1 MFKTTIKA
9 FSIGAIA
16 FTLTNSVSAEKRAS
30 IWIDVQEGEPVT
42 FNEVVNNLE
51 KSKLIY
57 LGERHTIQRHHD
69 IQAKIVDEL
78 GKKGISLVI
87 GFEQIEAKDQP
98 WLDKYCDGKIS
109 FEEFAGKISWGKYWN
124 NYKDYKD
131 IMENA
136 RRYKARLIGL
146 NAPRLLIRKIGR
158 KGLKSLTLAE
168 RAQLPEKINT
178 NDPAYGAHLREIMM
192 GMVKIMPAIFKNV
205 KMSAKINKML
215 AAQMTR
221 DEMMA
226 SQIYKFLAQPAH
238 KNYKAIIILGSG
250 HVNYGFGTP
259 QRVRRRMPRVTE
271 SIIVMSS
278 SGDIKMA
285 KMKMPHA
292 KRTLKTRKSKINKPV
307 ADYLHVVALE
317 ECKVSL

>member
-1 MFKTTIKA
+1 MFKKTIKV
-9 FSIGAIA
+9 FLIGTIVFA
-16 FTLTNSVSAEKRAS
+16 LSNPVSAEKRANM
-30 IWIDVQEGEPVT
+30 WIDVQGGEPVT

-51 KSKLIY
+51 ASKVIY
-57 LGERHTIQRHHD
+57 LGERHTIRRHHD
-69 IQAKIVDEL
+69 IQAEIVDEL
-78 GKKGISLVI
+78 GKKGIHLVV

-109 FEEFAGKISWGKYWN
+109 FEEFAKKISWGKYWD

-136 RRYKARLIGL
+136 RHYKARLLGL
-146 NAPRLLIRKIGR
+146 NAPRLLIRKVGR
-158 KGLKSLTLAE
+158 KGLKSLTPVE
-168 RAQLPEKINT
+168 RAQLPKKINT
-178 NDPAYGAHLREIMM
+178 NDPNYGVHLREVMM
-192 GMVKIMPAIFKNV
+192 GMVRIMPAIFKNV
-205 KMSAKINKML
+205 KMSAKIDKMI

-250 HVNYGFGTP
+250 HINYGFGTP
-259 QRVRRRMPRVTE
+259 QRVRRRMPKVTE

-285 KMKMPHA
+285 KMKTPHG
-292 KRTLKTRKSKINKPV
+292 KRASKRNSKINKKI
-307 ADYLHVVALE
+307 ADYLHVAALE
-317 ECKVSL
+317 KCKASL